1 MKRSSTE
8 TSVPTTRNKAY
19 RTTRKPGF
27 ASGLS
32 RSQAGPRSA
41 VLFGAALCLP
51 LMLLPAALPGTAAAA
66 GTAPAAQQASPA
78 SAARQAAELRLAAP
92 YFKALPQS
100 GDRASLGVNYYEAAG
115 SSLNVTGRSG
125 EMLEVLTPGGE
136 KAYVPSW
143 YTGSAAYEAS
153 AAKPLILQLKPEASL
168 HLYPGSEANWPGDY
182 AASGLIS
189 AVRSGDWYGVVLPA
203 SPAYAGGSVIRP
215 SLLWVQSS
223 QVASTQQIV
232 TGLLAADST
241 VPLEMVRS
249 LAETSLA
256 VGTSEEDAEAL
267 LGTPYSRT
275 PLPHYSTSDPAGTG
289 KRGEL
294 WRYERGVAQFTVSFD
309 TRGKLAGWNW
319 ILPTAEA
326 AQAQVNPNQPPYAF
340 TYDFRLLTPMPSI
353 SPQALWQAQSD
364 LDAQYLSA
372 ASDDTLL
379 VRGSADGGAGLGE
392 ELYALDRSDGTR
404 LWQVETGSGGFDSL
418 LGQDGR
424 SALVLT
430 RADPRNGGKPL
441 LRSLRLSDGKV
452 LWSREAEGSA
462 PQTAESSRP
471 VRLSAADTSVLLS
484 TQPSE
489 GGKGTLTALS
499 QRSGSVRW
507 TKEFVDPYKVL
518 NEGSNDPYVLVQ
530 QNRWIQALEPRTGK
544 AVWSIKTDEDT
555 LPDSALESGT
565 PVAPRIDPFERG
577 DGTRW
582 VTFGRDRVRLDTSGG
597 KILARYA
604 ISPNERAEV
613 LQGSYLLVRRSIDSQ
628 NYDGGSLFETSLYD
642 TKQQREVWKI
652 PGKLERA
659 MLSDDLVYGLLGG
672 VPTALSLSDGQPV
685 WKTATSEFALANPH
699 GRVDAGSFVRAGRIL
714 LLPYGPDLLTFDAE
728 TGAPLRRID
737 GVAFAYVENDSP
749 LLRNG
754 ALNRDGET
762 LYVGS
767 ANGRFAAFDADAL
780 TEQIQFENPN
790 ENPEPNE

>member
-1 MKRSSTE
+1 MKRSTTE
-8 TSVPTTRNKAY
+8 KSVSASLNKPRKAA
-19 RTTRKPGF
+19 RTLG
-27 ASGLS
+27 SGRPRS
-32 RSQAGPRSA
+32 RTGPRSA
-41 VLFGAALCLP
+41 AFVGAALCLP

-66 GTAPAAQQASPA
+66 APAAQQAPA
-78 SAARQAAELRLAAP
+78 PAALQAAETKLAAP

-115 SSLNVTGRSG
+115 APLNVTGHSG
-125 EMLEVLTPGGE
+125 ELLEVLTPGGE

-143 YTGSAAYEAS
+143 YTERAASEAA
-153 AAKPLILQLKPEASL
+153 AAKPLILQLKPEARL
-168 HLYPGSEANWPGDY
+168 FLYPGSEADWPGDY

-203 SPAYAGGSVIRP
+203 DHRYAGGSVIRP
-215 SLLWVQSS
+215 SLLWVRSD

-232 TGLLAADST
+232 NGLLAADST
-241 VPLEMVRS
+241 VPLDMVRS
-249 LAETSLA
+249 LTETSLS
-256 VGTSEEDAEAL
+256 VGLSEADAEAL
-267 LGTPYSRT
+267 LGSPYSRT
-275 PLPHYSTSDPAGTG
+275 PLPHYSTSDPTG
-289 KRGEL
+289 SGNRGEL
-294 WRYERGVAQFTVSFD
+294 WRYERSGAQFTVSFD

-340 TYDFRLLTPMPSI
+340 TYDFRLLAPMPSI
-353 SPQALWQAQSD
+353 APQALWQAESD
-364 LDAQYLSA
+364 LDAQYLLA
-372 ASDDTLL
+372 ASDEALL
-379 VRGSADGGAGLGE
+379 VRGGDASSGSDALGQE
-392 ELYALDRSDGTR
+392 QELYALDRSNGER
-404 LWQVETGSGGFDSL
+404 LWHIGTGSGGFDSL

-430 RADPRNGGKPL
+430 QADPKRGGKPL
-441 LRSLRLSDGKV
+441 LRSLRLNDGAV
-452 LWSREAEGSA
+452 QWSREAGS
-462 PQTAESSRP
+462 PTPETAALSQP

-484 TQPSE
+484 TQPSADS
-489 GGKGTLTALS
+489 KGVLTALS

-507 TKEFVDPYKVL
+507 TKEFADPYTVL
-518 NEGSNDPYVLVQ
+518 NEGSGDPYVLVQ

-555 LPDSALESGT
+555 LPDPDRASGT
-565 PVAPRIDPFERG
+565 FGSRRIDPFDSC

-582 VTFGRDRVRLDTSGG
+582 VTFGRDRVRLDTAGG

-604 ISPNERAEV
+604 ISPNERADV
-613 LQGSYLLVRRSIDSQ
+613 LQGDYLLVRRSVDAA
-628 NYDGGSLFETSLYD
+628 NYEAGSLFETSLYD
-642 TKQQREVWKI
+642 AKQQREVWRI

-659 MLSDDLVYGLLGG
+659 LPGDDLVYGLLGG

-699 GRVDAGSFVRAGRIL
+699 GTIEAGSFVRAGRIL

-737 GVAFAYVENDSP
+737 GVTFAYVEKDSL

-780 TEQIQFENPN
+780 TEQIRPEDPNNEPTPN
-790 ENPEPNE
+790 E

>member
-1 MKRSSTE
+1 MKRSIAE
-8 TSVPTTRNKAY
+8 KSVSSSSNQTRQAARPFGSS
-19 RTTRKPGF
+19 RTR
-27 ASGLS
+27 S
-32 RSQAGPRSA
+32 RSAA
-41 VLFGAALCLP
+41 FVGAALCLP
-51 LMLLPAALPGTAAAA
+51 LLLPAALPAAAA
-66 GTAPAAQQASPA
+66 AAAPATQQAPAPAAH
-78 SAARQAAELRLAAP
+78 QAAELELAAP

-115 SSLNVTGRSG
+115 SPLNVTGHSG
-125 EMLEVLTPGGE
+125 ELLEVLTPGGE

-143 YTGSAAYEAS
+143 YTEHAASEA
-153 AAKPLILQLKPEASL
+153 AASKPLILQLKPEARL
-168 HLYPGSEANWPGDY
+168 FLYPGSETGWPGDY

-203 SPAYAGGSVIRP
+203 DPGYAGGSVVRP
-215 SLLWVQSS
+215 SLLWVRSD

-241 VPLEMVRS
+241 VPLAMVRS
-249 LAETSLA
+249 LTETSLS
-256 VGTSEEDAEAL
+256 VGLSEQDAEAL
-267 LGTPYSRT
+267 LGSPYSRT
-275 PLPHYSTSDPAGTG
+275 PLPHYATSDPSGTG
-289 KRGEL
+289 NRGEL
-294 WRYERGVAQFTVSFD
+294 WRYERSGAQFTVSFD
-309 TRGKLAGWNW
+309 TRGRLAGWNW

-326 AQAQVNPNQPPYAF
+326 AEAQVNPNQPPYAF

-353 SPQALWQAQSD
+353 APQALWQAESD
-364 LDAQYLSA
+364 LDAQYLLA
-372 ASDDTLL
+372 ASDEALL
-379 VRGSADGGAGLGE
+379 VRGGDASIGSAALGQ
-392 ELYALDRSDGTR
+392 ELYALDRSNGER
-404 LWQVETGSGGFDSL
+404 LWQIETGSGGFDSL

-430 RADPRNGGKPL
+430 QADPQSGEKPL
-441 LRSLRLSDGKV
+441 LRSLRLSDGAV
-452 LWSREAEGSA
+452 QWSRKAGS
-462 PQTAESSRP
+462 PTLETAASSQL
-471 VRLSAADTSVLLS
+471 VRLSAADNSVLLS
-484 TQPSE
+484 TQPSADS
-489 GGKGTLTALS
+489 KGVLTALS

-507 TKEFVDPYKVL
+507 TKEFVDPYTVL
-518 NEGSNDPYVLVQ
+518 NEGSGDPYVLVQ

-555 LPDSALESGT
+555 LPDPGGESGT
-565 PVAPRIDPFERG
+565 FGARRIDPFDPG

-582 VTFGRDRVRLDTSGG
+582 VTFGRDRVRLDTAGG

-604 ISPNERAEV
+604 ISPNERADV
-613 LQGSYLLVRRSIDSQ
+613 LQGDYLLVRRSVDAE
-628 NYDGGSLFETSLYD
+628 NYEAGSLFETSLYD

-659 MLSDDLVYGLLGG
+659 LPGDDLVYGLLGG

-699 GRVDAGSFVRAGRIL
+699 GTIESGNFVRAGRIL

-737 GVAFAYVENDSP
+737 GVTFAYAEKDRS

-762 LYVGS
+762 IYVGS

-780 TEQIQFENPN
+780 TAQIRPENLSQKPTPN
-790 ENPEPNE
+790 E